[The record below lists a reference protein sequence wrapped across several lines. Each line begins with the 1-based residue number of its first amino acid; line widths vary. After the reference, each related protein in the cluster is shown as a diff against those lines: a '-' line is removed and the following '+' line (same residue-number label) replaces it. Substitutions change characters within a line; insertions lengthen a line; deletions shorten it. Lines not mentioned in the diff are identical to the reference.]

1 MRAATLHGRRC
12 TVAIAVA
19 VLALAAAEIPLDLAA
34 HVLSVSNTGF
44 ALMIAGA
51 FAAVGVLV
59 VARLPRNP
67 VGWLFSA
74 FALLVLIG
82 DCSGDYA
89 LLGYRYGHHALPLR
103 GAAAVVA
110 TIASVA
116 PILLLPP
123 AVMLFPDAQLPLR
136 WRRALRA
143 YAAVACGFLGAL
155 LAGALV
161 AASQRHV
168 SIQGN
173 GTLAGANASSGATGW
188 LGAVK
193 TIALIPAVPLGL
205 SPLVRQYR
213 RYRRSGGL
221 ERVQLKWLVAGAVA
235 SMAAVAY
242 FVAGLGDGNSALADT
257 ASAVAGALFA
267 ALPLSMG
274 VAILRY
280 RLYDIDRLISR
291 TLAYAILTGLLAGT
305 FIGVIA
311 LSTDV
316 LPFSSRVGVVAST
329 LVAAALFN
337 PLRARV
343 QRLVDR
349 RFNRARYDSHAT
361 VAAFTARLRDAVEL
375 ETVRSELI
383 DTVRDAVQP
392 SHVSLWLR

>member
-1 MRAATLHGRRC
+1 
-12 TVAIAVA
+12 
-19 VLALAAAEIPLDLAA
+19 
-34 HVLSVSNTGF
+34 
-44 ALMIAGA
+44 
-51 FAAVGVLV
+51 
-59 VARLPRNP
+59 
-67 VGWLFSA
+67 
-74 FALLVLIG
+74 
-82 DCSGDYA
+82 
-89 LLGYRYGHHALPLR
+89 
-103 GAAAVVA
+103 
-110 TIASVA
+110 
-116 PILLLPP
+116 
-123 AVMLFPDAQLPLR
+123 MLFPDAQLPLR